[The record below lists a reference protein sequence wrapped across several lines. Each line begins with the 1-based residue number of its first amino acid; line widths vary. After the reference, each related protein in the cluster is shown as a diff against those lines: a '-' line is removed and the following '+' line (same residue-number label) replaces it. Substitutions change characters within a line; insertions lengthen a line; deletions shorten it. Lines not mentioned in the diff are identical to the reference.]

1 MMKRKI
7 EEVSKEVEINKK
19 NLKDKMEVM
28 RWMGGREIEEMEG
41 EIIEERM
48 EKIKV
53 IVDGFVEREDDE
65 VIYEEKKEEIDN
77 WMLGNV

>member
-77 WMLGNV
+77 WMLGKV